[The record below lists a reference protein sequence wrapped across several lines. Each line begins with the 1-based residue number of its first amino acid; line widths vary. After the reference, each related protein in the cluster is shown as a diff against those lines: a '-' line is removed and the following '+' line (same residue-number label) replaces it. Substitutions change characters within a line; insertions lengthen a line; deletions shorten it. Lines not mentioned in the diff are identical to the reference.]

1 MILGELSELTG
12 DGGDCQRGKT
22 LCYYC
27 DLSDLELERT
37 ELPNSVCH
45 RSGIKVTMERRL
57 KQPNPNNRKSGSHK
71 DAAAPCTPADGRS
84 ADAEAAPHGDA
95 ADAEGTSTRK
105 DKDKRNSTGSRRSSG
120 SHARSRRA
128 SDEGDGD
135 EPTADD
141 SYGPSVARGGGGGG
155 GSAPGRISGEG
166 SVSVK
171 APSFGIVGPD
181 GTIGFGAGRGKRLV
195 VA

>member
-1 MILGELSELTG
+1 
-12 DGGDCQRGKT
+12 
-22 LCYYC
+22 
-27 DLSDLELERT
+27 
-37 ELPNSVCH
+37 
-45 RSGIKVTMERRL
+45 MERRL

-84 ADAEAAPHGDA
+84 ADAEAAPDGDA